1 MPFQKG
7 QSGNP
12 GGRKK
17 AAPELREMAR
27 SYTAE
32 ALGAAVKI
40 LRKPKAAD
48 QAKLKAAEI
57 ILERG
62 HGKPTQHIEADVNVF
77 DNLTLDQRRALDA
90 ALVAL
95 AGTESDA
102 EENQSGSYH

>member
-17 AAPELREMAR
+17 ANPELRELAR
-27 SYTAE
+27 SFTAE
-32 ALGAAVKI
+32 AIGAAVKI
-40 LRKPKAAD
+40 LRKPKATD
-48 QAKLKAAEI
+48 QAKLKAVEI
-57 ILERG
+57 LLERG
-62 HGKPTQHIEADVNVF
+62 HGKPTQHIEADVNLF

-95 AGTESDA
+95 SGAEGDA
-102 EENQSGSYH
+102 EEGQSGAYH